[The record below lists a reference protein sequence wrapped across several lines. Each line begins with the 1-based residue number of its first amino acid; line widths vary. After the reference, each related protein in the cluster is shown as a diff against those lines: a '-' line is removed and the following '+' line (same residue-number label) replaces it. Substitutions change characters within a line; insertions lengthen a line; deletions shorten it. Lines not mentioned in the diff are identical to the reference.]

1 MRAGR
6 MRQAKTSDSGAVGA
20 FTAAF
25 IAALGGSRRAQHLLQ
40 AAGGGALVDLLDGG
54 KLADE
59 AVERCL
65 VDLPLAVGLLG
76 LADIAVEIAHNLGDR
91 SGIARVDLLLVLL
104 RAAAP
109 HGALRPR

>member
-40 AAGGGALVDLLDGG
+40 TAGGGALVDLLDGG
-54 KLADE
+54 ELADE
-59 AVERCL
+59 AVERRL
-65 VDLPLAVGLLG
+65 VDLPLAVGLLRLTG
-76 LADIAVEIAHNLGDR
+76 IAVEVAHDFGDR
-91 SGIARVDLLLVLL
+91 ARIARVDLLLV
-104 RAAAP
+104 
-109 HGALRPR
+109 